1 MFDHTLFS
9 SEWYN
14 IGQQIT
20 LLTQIHTTNLTLCS
34 LLYYL
39 SCVFQVLGISVQVSA
54 PGIVLCLDIEKSSSR
69 LSTSNSLQHFS
80 CSVGLLRDGVY
91 EVTFLSHDQP
101 SSFFIRAWDR
111 QWRS

>member
-14 IGQQIT
+14 IRQQIT

-54 PGIVLCLDIEKSSSR
+54 PGIVLCLDIEKSSFATEHIE
-69 LSTSNSLQHFS
+69 LTSAFQ
-80 CSVGLLRDGVY
+80 LLRR
-91 EVTFLSHDQP
+91 
-101 SSFFIRAWDR
+101 SFTGWGLRGDISFP
-111 QWRS
+111 